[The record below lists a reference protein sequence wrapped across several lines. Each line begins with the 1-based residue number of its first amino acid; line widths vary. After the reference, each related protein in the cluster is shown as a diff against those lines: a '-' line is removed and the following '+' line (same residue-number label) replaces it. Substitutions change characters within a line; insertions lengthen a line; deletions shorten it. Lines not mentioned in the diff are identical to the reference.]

1 MSQFHLIFM
10 RVISVR
16 STRGTIHFCPLC
28 IDICL
33 YEIKFSL
40 HTLNATSCEFAFKR
54 NCDRDFM
61 IDKRIDVY
69 RMLCNAFPLRET
81 RSKIRHLNCRNCDKI
96 YISFNRRHNC
106 KIYVFLFK
114 IHSAD

>member
-1 MSQFHLIFM
+1 M

-16 STRGTIHFCPLC
+16 STRDTFLPSC

-40 HTLNATSCEFAFKR
+40 HTLNAMSCEFAFKR

-69 RMLCNAFPLRET
+69 RMLCNV
-81 RSKIRHLNCRNCDKI
+81 
-96 YISFNRRHNC
+96 SFEGN
-106 KIYVFLFK
+106 LF
-114 IHSAD
+114 